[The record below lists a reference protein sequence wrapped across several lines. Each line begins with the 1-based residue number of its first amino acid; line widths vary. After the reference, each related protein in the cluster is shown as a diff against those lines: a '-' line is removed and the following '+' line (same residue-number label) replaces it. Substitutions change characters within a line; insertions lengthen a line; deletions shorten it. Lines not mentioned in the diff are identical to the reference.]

1 MAVTAAIILL
11 LLSGW
16 VNDHPWGWPL
26 ILGLGLG
33 YWYWRRRSPA
43 APNVSPPQPSLHPQ
57 LLEKQL
63 ADTQNLLQ
71 ELPMERQASL
81 QSTHSQLQ
89 QRLDSPTVEVCV
101 LGQSAYALNRV
112 YDAVATLPL
121 DSCTL
126 QQQTLATVPQADLVL
141 LTVTGALT
149 ASEFEMLRVL
159 QASHYHVLV
168 VWYPEMGQGGDRP
181 KGALCERVALHLQQQ
196 LQQLQIGQD
205 QLIPFTPHNPQALTS
220 ALLHCLTQ
228 KRANLVLAGTY
239 RRAQQLH
246 QQAQAALNQYRQ
258 ERAIPIIER
267 YQWLAAAATAVNPLP
282 LLDLVMAG
290 GLLVRLT
297 WDLGQIYQ
305 RSFRLA
311 DAEPLAK
318 ELLRLIVQLGAVELG
333 TQSLGQWL
341 KGNSL
346 TYLAG
351 SCLQGAT
358 AAYVLRLSGLSLI
371 HYFETAP
378 QTKALPLV
386 ARLQQSLQWA
396 QQQVGRSPLQTLG
409 HSLGLPSA

>member
-1 MAVTAAIILL
+1 MAIAAAIILL
-11 LLSGW
+11 FLSGW
-16 VNDHPWGWPL
+16 VNDYPWGWLL

-33 YWYWRRRSPA
+33 YWYWRRSPA
-43 APNVSPPQPSLHPQ
+43 PTEVKAPRPTLHPQ

-63 ADTQNLLQ
+63 ADTRSLLQ
-71 ELPMERQASL
+71 ELPIERQASL
-81 QSTHSQLQ
+81 QATYSHLQ
-89 QRLDSPTVEVCV
+89 QRLDSPGVEVCV
-101 LGQSAYALNRV
+101 LGQSAYVVNQV
-112 YDAVATLPL
+112 YHTVATLPL

-141 LTVTGALT
+141 LTVTGALN

-159 QASHYHVLV
+159 QAGHYHVFV
-168 VWYPEMGQGGDRP
+168 VWYPEMVQERDRP
-181 KGALCERVALHLQQQ
+181 KGALCDRVAVHLQQQ
-196 LQQLQIGQD
+196 LQQLQINQE
-205 QLIPFTPHNPQALTS
+205 QLIPFVPHNPQALTA
-220 ALLHCLTQ
+220 ALVHCLT
-228 KRANLVLAGTY
+228 KERTNLVLAGTY

-246 QQAQAALNQYRQ
+246 QQAQAALNHYRQ
-258 ERAIPIIER
+258 ERATPIIER
-267 YQWLAAAATAVNPLP
+267 YQWLAATATAVNPLP

-297 WDLGQIYQ
+297 WELGQIYQ
-305 RSFRLA
+305 RSFYLA

-318 ELLRLIVQLGAVELG
+318 ELLRLMVQLGAVELG

-378 QTKALPLV
+378 QTKSLPLV
-386 ARLQQSLQWA
+386 ARLQQSLRWA

>member
-1 MAVTAAIILL
+1 MAVAAAIILL

-16 VNDHPWGWPL
+16 VNDHPWGWLL

-33 YWYWRRRSPA
+33 YWYWRRSPA
-43 APNVSPPQPSLHPQ
+43 APNPAPPQPSLHPQ

-63 ADTQNLLQ
+63 ADTRSLLQ
-71 ELPMERQASL
+71 ELPIERQASL
-81 QSTHSQLQ
+81 QSAHSQLQ

-121 DSCTL
+121 DSCTF

-168 VWYPEMGQGGDRP
+168 VWYPEMVQERDRP
-181 KGALCERVALHLQQQ
+181 KGALCDRVAVHLQQQ

-205 QLIPFTPHNPQALTS
+205 QLIPFTPHNPQELTS
-220 ALLHCLTQ
+220 AVLHCLTQ
-228 KRANLVLAGTY
+228 ERANLVLAGTY

-246 QQAQAALNQYRQ
+246 QQAQSALNQYRQ
-258 ERAIPIIER
+258 ERATPIIER

-318 ELLRLIVQLGAVELG
+318 ELLRLMVQLGAVELG

-378 QTKALPLV
+378 QVKSLPLV
-386 ARLQQSLQWA
+386 TRLQQSLQWA

-409 HSLGLPSA
+409 QSLGLPSA

>member
-1 MAVTAAIILL
+1 MAVAAAIILL

-16 VNDHPWGWPL
+16 VNDHPWGWLL
-26 ILGLGLG
+26 ILSMGLG
-33 YWYWRRRSPA
+33 YWYWRRSPA
-43 APNVSPPQPSLHPQ
+43 APNVASPQPALDPQ
-57 LLEKQL
+57 FIEKQL
-63 ADTQNLLQ
+63 AETQSLLQ
-71 ELPMERQASL
+71 ELPPERQASL
-81 QSTHSQLQ
+81 QSAHRQLQ
-89 QRLDSPTVEVCV
+89 QRLDNPTVEVCV
-101 LGQSAYALNRV
+101 LGQSADALNQV
-112 YDAVATLPL
+112 YQAVATLL
-121 DSCTL
+121 DRCRL

-141 LTVTGALT
+141 LTVRGTLT

-159 QASHYHVLV
+159 QAGHYRLLV
-168 VWYPEMGQGGDRP
+168 VWCPETVQERD
-181 KGALCERVALHLQQQ
+181 RVALCLKQQ
-196 LQQLQIGQD
+196 LQDLQIPEE
-205 QLIPFTPHNPQALTS
+205 QLVPFTTQAPELLTS
-220 ALLHCLTQ
+220 RLLHYLSQ
-228 KRANLVLAGTY
+228 ERANLVLAGTY

-246 QQAQAALNQYRQ
+246 QQAQAALNHYRQ
-258 ERAIPIIER
+258 ERATPIIER

-305 RSFRLA
+305 RSFGLA

-318 ELLRLIVQLGAVELG
+318 ELLRLMVQLGAVELG

-371 HYFETAP
+371 HYFETATQAP
-378 QTKALPLV
+378 SLPLV

>member
-1 MAVTAAIILL
+1 MAIAAAIILL

-16 VNDHPWGWPL
+16 VNDHPWGWVL
-26 ILGLGLG
+26 ILSLGLG
-33 YWYWRRRSPA
+33 YWYWRRSPA
-43 APNVSPPQPSLHPQ
+43 PPTNAALAQPTLHPQ

-63 ADTQNLLQ
+63 ADTRILLQ
-71 ELPMERQASL
+71 ELPADRQASL
-81 QSTHSQLQ
+81 QETHNRLQ
-89 QRLDSPTVEVCV
+89 QRLDQSMVEVCV
-101 LGQSAYALNRV
+101 LGQSAHALKQV
-112 YDAVATLPL
+112 YYVVATLHL
-121 DSCTL
+121 DGCTL

-159 QASHYHVLV
+159 QAGHYHVLV
-168 VWYPEMGQGGDRP
+168 VWCSDMAQERD
-181 KGALCERVALHLQQQ
+181 RVALHLHQQ
-196 LQQLQIGQD
+196 LQQLQVKPD
-205 QLIPFTPHNPQALTS
+205 QVIAFTINNPQSLTS
-220 ALLHCLTQ
+220 PLLHCLTQ
-228 KRANLVLAGTY
+228 ERANLVLAGTY

-246 QQAQAALNQYRQ
+246 QQAQAALNQYRR
-258 ERAIPIIER
+258 EGATLIIER

-318 ELLRLIVQLGAVELG
+318 ELLRLMVQLGAVELG

-358 AAYVLRLSGLSLI
+358 AAYVLRLSGFSLI
-371 HYFETAP
+371 HYFETVP
-378 QTKALPLV
+378 QAKSLPLV

-409 HSLGLPSA
+409 DSLGLPSA

>member
-1 MAVTAAIILL
+1 MAIAAVITLL

-16 VNDHPWGWPL
+16 ANDHPWVWLL
-26 ILGLGLG
+26 ILTLGWG
-33 YWYWRRRSPA
+33 YWYWRRSPA
-43 APNVSPPQPSLHPQ
+43 ATKMDSLQLSFNPQ
-57 LLEKQL
+57 LVEKQL
-63 ADTQNLLQ
+63 ADTQRLLQ
-71 ELPMERQASL
+71 ELPADRQAPL
-81 QSTHSQLQ
+81 QATHRHLQ
-89 QRLDSPTVEVCV
+89 QRLDSPAVEVCV
-101 LGQSAYALNRV
+101 LGQSAYAVNQV
-112 YDAVATLPL
+112 YSAVAALSL
-121 DSCTL
+121 DGCTL
-126 QQQTLATVPQADLVL
+126 QRQTLATVPQADLVL
-141 LTVTGALT
+141 LTVRGALT

-159 QASHYHVLV
+159 QAGHYHVFV
-168 VWYPEMGQGGDRP
+168 VCYPETVQERDRL
-181 KGALCERVALHLQQQ
+181 AVHLRQQ
-196 LQQLQIGQD
+196 LRQLQMGQD
-205 QLIPFTPHNPQALTS
+205 QPIPFTPDNPQALTS
-220 ALLHCLTQ
+220 ALQQRLTQ
-228 KRANLVLAGTY
+228 ERVNLVLAGTY
-239 RRAQQLH
+239 RRAQDLH
-246 QQAQAALNQYRQ
+246 QQAQAALNRYRQ
-258 ERAIPIIER
+258 ERATPIIER

-318 ELLRLIVQLGAVELG
+318 ELLRLMVQLGAVELG

-358 AAYVLRLSGLSLI
+358 AAYVLRLSGFSLI
-371 HYFETAP
+371 HYFETAAQP
-378 QTKALPLV
+378 TSLPLV
-386 ARLQQSLQWA
+386 TRLQQSLRWA

>member
-1 MAVTAAIILL
+1 MAVAAAIILL

-16 VNDHPWGWPL
+16 VNDHPWGWLL

-33 YWYWRRRSPA
+33 YGYWRRSPA
-43 APNVSPPQPSLHPQ
+43 APNVASPQPALDFQ
-57 LLEKQL
+57 LIEKQL
-63 ADTQNLLQ
+63 ADTQSLLQ
-71 ELPMERQASL
+71 ELPPERQASL
-81 QSTHSQLQ
+81 QATHRQLQ
-89 QRLDSPTVEVCV
+89 QRLDNPMVEVCV
-101 LGQSAYALNRV
+101 LGQSAYALTQV
-112 YDAVATLPL
+112 YDAVATLL
-121 DSCTL
+121 NCCRV

-141 LTVTGALT
+141 LTVRGALT
-149 ASEFEMLRVL
+149 ASEFEMLRAL
-159 QASHYHVLV
+159 QAGHYHMLV
-168 VWYPEMGQGGDRP
+168 VWYPETVQERD
-181 KGALCERVALHLQQQ
+181 RVALCLKQQ
-196 LQQLQIGQD
+196 LRDLQIPEK
-205 QLIPFTPHNPQALTS
+205 QLVPFTAQAPESFTS
-220 ALLHCLTQ
+220 RLLDYLSQ
-228 KRANLVLAGTY
+228 ERANLVLAGTY

-246 QQAQAALNQYRQ
+246 QQAQAALNHYRQ
-258 ERAIPIIER
+258 ERATPIIER

-305 RSFRLA
+305 RSFGLA

-318 ELLRLIVQLGAVELG
+318 ELLRLMVQLGAVELG

-371 HYFETAP
+371 HYFESAP
-378 QTKALPLV
+378 QAKSLPLV
-386 ARLQQSLQWA
+386 ARLQQSLRWA

>member
-1 MAVTAAIILL
+1 MAIAAAIILL
-11 LLSGW
+11 ILSGW
-16 VNDHPWGWPL
+16 VNDHPWGWLL

-33 YWYWRRRSPA
+33 YWYWRRSPVPIKVKA
-43 APNVSPPQPSLHPQ
+43 AQPTLHPQ
-57 LLEKQL
+57 LLAKQL
-63 ADTQNLLQ
+63 AETQSLLQ
-71 ELPMERQASL
+71 ALPLDRQVSL
-81 QSTHSQLQ
+81 QATHSHLQ
-89 QRLDSPTVEVCV
+89 QRLDSPAVEVCV
-101 LGQSAYALNRV
+101 LGQSAYAVNQV
-112 YDAVATLPL
+112 YRAVATLPL

-141 LTVTGALT
+141 LTVTSALT

-159 QASHYHVLV
+159 QAGHYHVFV
-168 VWYPEMGQGGDRP
+168 VWSPEMVQERD
-181 KGALCERVALHLQQQ
+181 RVAVYLQQQ
-196 LQQLQIGQD
+196 LRQLQINPD
-205 QLIPFTPHNPQALTS
+205 QLIPFAPHNPQALTS
-220 ALLHCLTQ
+220 TLVHCLTQ
-228 KRANLVLAGTY
+228 KRTDLVLAGTY

-246 QQAQAALNQYRQ
+246 QQAQAALNHYRQ
-258 ERAIPIIER
+258 ERATPIIER
-267 YQWLAAAATAVNPLP
+267 YQWLVVTATAVNPLP

-305 RSFRLA
+305 RSFCLA

-378 QTKALPLV
+378 QAKSLPLV
-386 ARLQQSLQWA
+386 TRLQQSLQWA
-396 QQQVGRSPLQTLG
+396 QQQVGRSPLQNLG
-409 HSLGLPSA
+409 HSLGLPLA

>member
-1 MAVTAAIILL
+1 MAVAAAIILL

-16 VNDHPWGWPL
+16 VNDHPWGWLL
-26 ILGLGLG
+26 ILSLGLG
-33 YWYWRRRSPA
+33 YWYWRRSPA
-43 APNVSPPQPSLHPQ
+43 APNVASPQSPLDPQ
-57 LLEKQL
+57 LIEKQL
-63 ADTQNLLQ
+63 AETQSLLQ
-71 ELPMERQASL
+71 ELPPEGQASL
-81 QSTHSQLQ
+81 QSTHRQLQ
-89 QRLDSPTVEVCV
+89 QRLDNPRVEVCV
-101 LGQSAYALNRV
+101 LGQSAYAVNEV
-112 YDAVATLPL
+112 YHAVATLL
-121 DSCTL
+121 NRCSL

-141 LTVTGALT
+141 LTVRGALT

-159 QASHYHVLV
+159 QAGHYHVLV
-168 VWYPEMGQGGDRP
+168 VWDPETVQERD
-181 KGALCERVALHLQQQ
+181 RVALCLKQQ
-196 LQQLQIGQD
+196 LRDLQMPEEQLV
-205 QLIPFTPHNPQALTS
+205 PFTAQAPESLTS
-220 ALLHCLTQ
+220 RLLQYLSQ
-228 KRANLVLAGTY
+228 EQANLVLAGTY

-246 QQAQAALNQYRQ
+246 QQAQAALNRYRQ
-258 ERAIPIIER
+258 ERATPIIER

-318 ELLRLIVQLGAVELG
+318 ELLRLMVQLGAVELS

-378 QTKALPLV
+378 QAPSLPLV
-386 ARLQQSLQWA
+386 ARLQQSLRWA

>member
-1 MAVTAAIILL
+1 MAVAAAIILL

-16 VNDHPWGWPL
+16 VNDHPWGWLL
-26 ILGLGLG
+26 ILSLGLG
-33 YWYWRRRSPA
+33 YWYWRRSPA
-43 APNVSPPQPSLHPQ
+43 TPKTDSPQPSLDPQ

-63 ADTQNLLQ
+63 ADTQTLLQ
-71 ELPMERQASL
+71 ELPIDRQASL
-81 QSTHSQLQ
+81 QATHNHLQ

-101 LGQSAYALNRV
+101 LGQSAYAVNQV
-112 YDAVATLPL
+112 YHAAATLPL
-121 DSCTL
+121 DGCTL

-159 QASHYHVLV
+159 RAGHYHLLV
-168 VWYPEMGQGGDRP
+168 VWYPEMAQEYDRP
-181 KGALCERVALHLQQQ
+181 QGALCDRVALHLQQQ
-196 LQQLQIGQD
+196 LQQLQISQD
-205 QLIPFTPHNPQALTS
+205 QLISFTPQSPQGLIS

-228 KRANLVLAGTY
+228 ERANLVLAGTY

-246 QQAQAALNQYRQ
+246 QQAQAALNHYRQ
-258 ERAIPIIER
+258 ERATPIIER

-318 ELLRLIVQLGAVELG
+318 ELLRLMVQLGAVELG

-371 HYFETAP
+371 HYFETVP
-378 QTKALPLV
+378 QAKSLPLV